1 MKKNEKNESW
11 LLAKKPI
18 GGHICASCEAY
29 IGELKGKDDFMIWNK
44 YPQRDKE
51 KNYRI
56 GNGFS
61 HMLNMLNVEMKNQE
75 NYNSEEIN
83 NVSDTENQKAP
94 LKAGTVFNKTRSKL
108 NMMNTGGFSTF
119 NRSNFLPKIS
129 NKNEDIANLTGEN
142 GEKVEQGISP
152 MKQLNSNEENNYPTN
167 RVNQNQPQPH
177 IVKIYRKNKYSAPDI
192 TRMDEQ

>member
-1 MKKNEKNESW
+1 M
-11 LLAKKPI
+11 
-18 GGHICASCEAY
+18 
-29 IGELKGKDDFMIWNK
+29 
-44 YPQRDKE
+44 
-51 KNYRI
+51 
-56 GNGFS
+56 
-61 HMLNMLNVEMKNQE
+61 
-75 NYNSEEIN
+75 
-83 NVSDTENQKAP
+83 
-94 LKAGTVFNKTRSKL
+94 
-108 NMMNTGGFSTF
+108 
-119 NRSNFLPKIS
+119 PKIS